1 MSYLCEL
8 IFIFSFIFIVI
19 NHISSFQQTYL
30 FFVPFLEYLLSFL
43 DDNVDERKQANSSHS
58 EYCLG
63 LAWFFA
69 WIFLLEFQ
77 VRVAY
82 KSVAYK
88 RKRV

>member
-30 FFVPFLEYLLSFL
+30 LFVPFLEYLLSFL

-63 LAWFFA
+63 FAWFFA